1 MYEFDKEMRTY
12 FNSFG
17 ISPNKEANDE
27 QIELVLNKCNIKID
41 GSGTSSGVSNK
52 KEIWLKQNEGIKPK
66 RRKENPFGLSLEDI
80 IKLNE
85 EMKDTY
91 IYDTTFAQ
99 DVLEYCYRQGIFR
112 GVDFEKETNINQNE
126 FSKLYNN
133 QNHIPEKRIAISI
146 CVALRL
152 TYSESIDLLNKAGYT
167 LSPQIPFDK
176 FVMDNS
182 LIPRFYDIEVFNNAL
197 EQENIKDRLGSVS
210 RGEYKKSIKIINP

>member
-1 MYEFDKEMRTY
+1 MPLYEFDKEMRPY

-17 ISPNKEANDE
+17 ISPNKESSNE

-52 KEIWLKQNEGIKPK
+52 KEIWLRQNEGIKPK
-66 RRKENPFGLSLEDI
+66 RRNENPYRLSFEDI
-80 IKLNE
+80 INLKE
-85 EMKDTY
+85 EIENTH
-91 IYDTTFAQ
+91 IHHTTFAQ

-112 GVDFEKETNINQNE
+112 GVDFEEETNINQNE
-126 FSKLYNN
+126 FSKIYNN
-133 QNHIPEKRIAISI
+133 QNFIPIKRIVISI

-182 LIPRFYDIEVFNNAL
+182 LMPHFYDIEVLNNAL

-210 RGEYKKSIKIINP
+210 RGEYKNQFE

>member
-1 MYEFDKEMRTY
+1 MPLYEFDKEMRTY

-17 ISPNKEANDE
+17 ISPNKELNE
-27 QIELVLNKCNIKID
+27 RMELVLNKYNIKTD
-41 GSGTSSGVSNK
+41 GLGASLGLSNK
-52 KEIWLKQNEGIKPK
+52 KETWLKQNEGIKPK
-66 RRKENPFGLSLEDI
+66 RRNENPFGLSLEDI

-85 EMKDTY
+85 EIKDTH

-112 GVDFEKETNINQNE
+112 GVDFEEETNINQNE
-126 FSKLYNN
+126 FSKIYNN
-133 QNHIPEKRIAISI
+133 QNYIPIKRIVISI

-152 TYSESIDLLNKAGYT
+152 TYYESINLLNKAGYT

-182 LIPRFYDIEVFNNAL
+182 LIPRFYDIEILNNAL
-197 EQENIKDRLGSVS
+197 EQENIKNRLGSME
-210 RGEYKKSIKIINP
+210 RGEYKNQLK